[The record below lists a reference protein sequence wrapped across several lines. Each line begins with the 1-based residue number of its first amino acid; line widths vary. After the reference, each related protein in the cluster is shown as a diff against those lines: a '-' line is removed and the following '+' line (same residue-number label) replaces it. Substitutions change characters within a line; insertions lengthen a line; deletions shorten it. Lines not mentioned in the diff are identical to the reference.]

1 VDSDE
6 ESSPERPT
14 RQRTDATPATK
25 RLQRRL
31 LRQAL
36 EYQGERQISGTSF
49 LEEPL
54 TRREAHLWT
63 LEDGEHLVLLV
74 QDRRYCHWEP
84 TREPLEVA
92 RHRAIQWLTE
102 PPTEPSP

>member
-1 VDSDE
+1 MKTP
-6 ESSPERPT
+6 SPDRLT
-14 RQRTDATPATK
+14 RARTDSVPAGK
-25 RLQRRL
+25 RLRREL

-36 EYQGERQISGTSF
+36 EYQGERQISGTSL

-74 QDRRYCHWEP
+74 QDHRYCHWEP
-84 TREPLEVA
+84 TREPLGVA
-92 RHRAIQWLTE
+92 RNKAIEWLTE
-102 PPTEPSP
+102 PPTDPLR